1 MKFGWK
7 TSQMSTLIFLFV
19 FVLFFTVMESNDVC
33 SASELVFVWSYFT
46 LSMSSWPIVLLFV
59 AHPAL
64 TSSRPLFI
72 DRSTCL
78 YISSMSP
85 VSKSSHKGITLHSV
99 CPSGWMESPSTN
111 MDGCHIHHLV
121 ICAGFG
127 KTPADITNTF
137 CLSLWWTTAFD
148 CWGTTE
154 TWIVHKVSKGFAY
167 SIELEAWRLIG
178 GKDIYLY

>member
-7 TSQMSTLIFLFV
+7 TPQMSTLIFLFV
-19 FVLFFTVMESNDVC
+19 FFTVMESNDVC

-46 LSMSSWPIVLLFV
+46 LSMSSWPIVLLFF

-64 TSSRPLFI
+64 TSSCPLFT

-111 MDGCHIHHLV
+111 MDGYHIHHLV

-127 KTPADITNTF
+127 LGLRSGLERLQLTSPIHSVRVSDGPQP
-137 CLSLWWTTAFD
+137 LTA
-148 CWGTTE
+148 E
-154 TWIVHKVSKGFAY
+154 
-167 SIELEAWRLIG
+167 EPQRPE
-178 GKDIYLY
+178 